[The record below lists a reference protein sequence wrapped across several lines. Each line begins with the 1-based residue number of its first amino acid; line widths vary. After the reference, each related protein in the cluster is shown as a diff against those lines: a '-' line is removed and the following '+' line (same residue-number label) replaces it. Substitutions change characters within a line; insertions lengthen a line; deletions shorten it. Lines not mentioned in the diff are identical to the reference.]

1 MEYKDFFEKVSGFL
15 KQAEIHKRRG
25 NNDFNPYLQM
35 LSKNDE
41 VRLHSRLICGFL
53 NPLGNHYQGDVFL
66 EEFLQCVGLKAW
78 FDDTSNARVH
88 KEYENIDVYI
98 TNGERHIIVENK
110 IWAEDQLRQIE
121 RYIEIIAKEQSRDFS
136 DTESSE
142 IDSNDM
148 ESNELES
155 SESETPQEQGA
166 SYDNIA
172 VLYLAPYKRKPSK
185 YSLGKWEIQG
195 DSLVNGDNKVRF
207 KAITYKEEIL
217 AWIENSQAKVGCITS
232 LNAALLFY
240 KDVVQIIT
248 KTKEN
253 TMSVAKFLTDNKE
266 NIQENMEIAFEI
278 LKNMENIIES
288 YCEAIIE
295 KHKEQ
300 IESKDLEI
308 VKTSKDKKMDSWKR
322 NELSYPFIIKLK
334 DCGKYYLAFCVEYY
348 ITENRYSFY
357 GVRIFHKD
365 LTFNADDPR
374 LKDIQTFLG
383 QGGNKP
389 SWWLYRN
396 KDTKW
401 RYKFDTLLTEFESK
415 LKEFLDSSNI
425 KALNEKLKE
434 YQA

>member
-1 MEYKDFFEKVSGFL
+1 M
-15 KQAEIHKRRG
+15 
-25 NNDFNPYLQM
+25 
-35 LSKNDE
+35 
-41 VRLHSRLICGFL
+41 
-53 NPLGNHYQGDVFL
+53 FL
-66 EEFLQCVGLKAW
+66 EEFLQCVGLREW
-78 FDDTSNARVH
+78 FGDTRNARVY
-88 KEYENIDVYI
+88 KEYKNIDMYI

-121 RYIEIIAKEQSRDFS
+121 RYIESIAKEQSRDSS

-172 VLYLAPYKRKPSK
+172 VLYLAPYKRNPSG

-195 DSLVNGDNKVRF
+195 DYLVSGDNKVRF
-207 KAITYKEEIL
+207 KAITYKKEIL
-217 AWIENSQAKVGCITS
+217 AWIEKSQAKVGCITN

-253 TMSVAKFLTDNKE
+253 TMSLEKFLTDNNME
-266 NIQENMEIAFEI
+266 ENMKIVFEI
-278 LKNMENIIES
+278 LKNRENIIET
-288 YCEAIIE
+288 YHEKFVGKVIE
-295 KHKEQ
+295 GHKEQ
-300 IESKDLEI
+300 IESKGFEI
-308 VKTSKDKKMDSWKR
+308 VKTDKNKDKKMGKWEKI
-322 NELSYPFIIKLK
+322 ELSYPFIIKPK
-334 DCGKYYLAFCVEYY
+334 DCGEYYYAFCAEYY
-348 ITENRYSFY
+348 INLKQYSFY

-365 LTFNADDPR
+365 VTFNAGDPR

-401 RYKFDTLLTEFESK
+401 RYKFDILLTEFESN
-415 LKEFLDSSNI
+415 LQEFLDSSNI

>member
-53 NPLGNHYQGDVFL
+53 NPLGKHYQGDVFL
-66 EEFLQCVGLKAW
+66 EEFLQCVGLKEW
-78 FDDTSNARVH
+78 FGDSSNARVY
-88 KEYENIDVYI
+88 KEYKNIDVYI
-98 TNGERHIIVENK
+98 TNEERHIIVENK

-121 RYIEIIAKEQSRDFS
+121 RYIESIAKEQSRDSS
-136 DTESSE
+136 DTESG
-142 IDSNDM
+142 
-148 ESNELES
+148 ESKTKQINKAYE
-155 SESETPQEQGA
+155 
-166 SYDNIA
+166 NIA
-172 VLYLAPYKRKPSK
+172 VLYLAPYKRNPSG

-207 KAITYKEEIL
+207 KAITYKKEIL
-217 AWIENSQAKVGCITS
+217 AWIEKSQAKVGCITN

-253 TMSVAKFLTDNKE
+253 TMSLEKFLTDNNME
-266 NIQENMEIAFEI
+266 ENMKIVYEI
-278 LKNMENIIES
+278 LKKKDEIIKS

-300 IESKDLEI
+300 IKSKGFEI
-308 VKTSKDKKMDSWKR
+308 VKPENKNKKMGKWEK
-322 NELSYPFIIKLK
+322 NELSYPFIIKPK
-334 DCGKYYLAFCVEYY
+334 DCGDYYFAFCAEYY
-348 ITENRYSFY
+348 INLKQYSFY

-365 LTFNADDPR
+365 LTFNAGDPR

-383 QGGNKP
+383 QVGNKP

-401 RYKFDTLLTEFESK
+401 RYKFDILLTEFESN
-415 LKEFLDSSNI
+415 LQEFLDSNKI
-425 KALNEKLKE
+425 KALNEKLKD
-434 YQA
+434 YQG

>member
-1 MEYKDFFEKVSGFL
+1 MEYREFFERVKGFL
-15 KQAEIHKRRG
+15 EQAEIHKRRG

-53 NPLGNHYQGDVFL
+53 NPLGKHYQGDVFL
-66 EEFLQCVGLKAW
+66 EEFLQCVGLREW
-78 FDDTSNARVH
+78 FGDTRNARVY
-88 KEYENIDVYI
+88 KEYKNIDVYI

-121 RYIEIIAKEQSRDFS
+121 RYIESIAKEQSRDSS
-136 DTESSE
+136 DTKSSE

-172 VLYLAPYKRKPSK
+172 VLYLAPYKRNPSG

-195 DSLVNGDNKVRF
+195 DSLVNGDNKVKF
-207 KAITYKEEIL
+207 KVISYKNEIL
-217 AWIENSQAKVGCITS
+217 KWIENSQAKVGCITN

-253 TMSVAKFLTDNKE
+253 TMSIEHFLTE
-266 NIQENMEIAFEI
+266 NNMEENMKIVYEI
-278 LKNMENIIES
+278 LKKKDEIIEL
-288 YCEAIIE
+288 YHEKFVGKVIKEYAKEIE
-295 KHKEQ
+295 DNGFEFVENKKE
-300 IESKDLEI
+300 
-308 VKTSKDKKMDSWKR
+308 KMDEWKK
-322 NELSYPFIIKLK
+322 NELSYPFIIKPK
-334 DCGKYYLAFCVEYY
+334 DCGEYYFAFCAEYY
-348 ITENRYSFY
+348 IKLKQYSFY

-365 LTFNADDPR
+365 STLNPNKLSKIQEY
-374 LKDIQTFLG
+374 LKI
-383 QGGNKP
+383 KREPP
-389 SWWLYRN
+389 SWWLYYN
-396 KDTKW
+396 DDKKW
-401 RYKFDTLLTEFESK
+401 CYSLSTSIAEFESK